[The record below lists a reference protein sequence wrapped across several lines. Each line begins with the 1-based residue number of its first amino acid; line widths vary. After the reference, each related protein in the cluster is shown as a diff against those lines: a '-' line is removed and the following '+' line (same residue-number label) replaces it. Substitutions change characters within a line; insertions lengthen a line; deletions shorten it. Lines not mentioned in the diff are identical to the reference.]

1 MKKAKLPALSGF
13 VNSPYY
19 NEWCNGGKA
28 KGIVRAVGY
37 IHLRNR
43 GKRTF

>member
-1 MKKAKLPALSGF
+1 MKKQKLPALSWY
-13 VNSPYY
+13 VNHPNY

-43 GKRTF
+43 GKREF